1 MSVGKH
7 IPTLFFFTAGLMFAI
22 FRCKDMIL
30 ANNVSTEAVVP
41 AVPLRVVTSEEL
53 ATKTAQH
60 GDGQV
65 IWLSVMGEVFDV
77 SKGREFYAE
86 GGYSVFAG
94 RDGSVPFVTG
104 KFTPEEAEKSI
115 EVLEPAQLKALDDW
129 RAFYVKEEKYPQIGW
144 LEGYLYDKEGNPS
157 ELLQKVRNIVEEQKL
172 VAKDKEAER
181 QEKIKA
187 RKERKEKEKAEKAR
201 KQKWQQEQAQ
211 KARGGLKDTEL

>member
-7 IPTLFFFTAGLMFAI
+7 IPTLFFFTAALVFAL

-30 ANNVSTEAVVP
+30 ASNNESTTVP
-41 AVPLRVVTSEEL
+41 TVPLRVVTPEEL
-53 ATKTAQH
+53 ATKTAEH
-60 GDGQV
+60 GDV
-65 IWLSVMGEVFDV
+65 LWLSVMGEVFDV

-115 EVLEPAQLKALDDW
+115 EILEPAQLKALDDW

-157 ELLQKVRNIVEEQKL
+157 ELLQKVRKIVEEQKL
-172 VAKDKEAER
+172 IAKDKEAER

-211 KARGGLKDTEL
+211 KARGGQTDTEL

>member
-1 MSVGKH
+1 MSAGKH
-7 IPTLFFFTAGLMFAI
+7 IPTLFFFTAAFLFAL
-22 FRCKDMIL
+22 FRCKDIIL
-30 ANNVSTEAVVP
+30 GNELISEEVAAPS
-41 AVPLRVVTSEEL
+41 VPLRVVTSEEL

-60 GDGQV
+60 GDE
-65 IWLSVMGEVFDV
+65 IWLSIMGEVFDV

-104 KFTPEEAEKSI
+104 KFTPEEADKSI
-115 EVLEPAQLKALDDW
+115 EILEPAQLKALDDW
-129 RAFYVKEEKYPQIGW
+129 RAFYVKEKEKYPQIGW

-157 ELLQKVRNIVEEQKL
+157 ELLQKVRIIVEEQKL

-187 RKERKEKEKAEKAR
+187 RRERKEKEKAEKER
-201 KQKWQQEQAQ
+201 KQKWLNEQAQ
-211 KARGGLKDTEL
+211 KAKEL